1 MTPPDTNLHR
11 QKKRHRGPLIG
22 IALVVLFGLVII
34 FYWIGEEAFFAP
46 GPDTAAEDPAAAT
59 QAPVPTADTVD
70 ETLQPGDP
78 EVEVGPRDED
88 PTND

>member
-59 QAPVPTADTVD
+59 QAPVPAAERTIAAGLVC
-70 ETLQPGDP
+70 L
-78 EVEVGPRDED
+78 EVGPRDED